1 MKKILYAFACAA
13 LLLAGCQSPKKLEL
27 DTNPDP
33 MNYVQVT
40 VPSEKIPAEGGSLDV
55 PVISDIPYSV
65 SIAQKDQSW
74 LSYTPSNGGVLFTA
88 TANPS
93 SVLRY
98 ASVVLLNEDNYSI
111 KRFDITQAGTDTPPV
126 EYKTFTVTPTEI
138 SVKAYETTAYFAIT
152 ADEEVTWSISQNMEQ
167 SLSVSVSEFYGSGD
181 AIIAVS
187 FSANTTPNELKG
199 TLLVEAFSS
208 EVSTPYYEVAITQA
222 AAPEAK
228 PAVKPAAGTV
238 LAEWYFAT
246 SQLNILNPHFAEEVT
261 DPLADSPGHGG
272 CYVEPNVK
280 GKGLL
285 EYYNGVNKVEKGVV
299 DEAHKRCKRSIG
311 TYGEPVVYG
320 TYKGDYILWTAFT
333 EDDAPLAAGT
343 KLRLRF
349 TLRPNNAIVMKY
361 WLVEYLDGDEWK
373 VAGTTKDGDGFKYN
387 VELFYASG
395 SGNQTNTT
403 IEPIVTLTSDTPYAR
418 FRIKAVSNA
427 ACETGEPVTL
437 IDTSGALRFAGE
449 DTNAKTP
456 QYSVKDHPIIDV
468 VE

>member
-1 MKKILYAFACAA
+1 MKKILSLIAFGT
-13 LLLAGCQSPKKLEL
+13 LLFAGCQKPHKI
-27 DTNPDP
+27 DINTDPDP
-33 MNYVQVT
+33 MRYVKVT
-40 VPSEKIPAEGGSLDV
+40 VPSEKIPAEGGSLAVD
-55 PVISDIPYSV
+55 VISEIPYTVSV
-65 SIAQKDQSW
+65 AQKDQSW
-74 LSYTPSNGGVLFTA
+74 LSYVPSNGGVLFTA
-88 TANPS
+88 TANAS
-93 SVLRY
+93 AVLRY
-98 ASVVLLNEDNYSI
+98 ASVALLNEESYVI
-111 KRFDITQAGTDTPPV
+111 QRFDIYQEGTAKEDTPTQKKAFSV
-126 EYKTFTVTPTEI
+126 APTEI
-138 SVKAYETTAYFAIT
+138 SVAATETTATFAIT
-152 ADEEVTWSISQNMEQ
+152 AEVEWTVTSDNDSFVPSATSGENNASI
-167 SLSVSVSEFYGSGD
+167 V
-181 AIIAVS
+181 VS
-187 FSANTTPNELKG
+187 FPANTAKQEVKAILTVKTKNPD
-199 TLLVEAFSS
+199 VETA
-208 EVSTPYYEVAITQA
+208 EYQVAITQA
-222 AAPEAK
+222 AAADQK

-261 DPLADSPGHGG
+261 DPLADAPGNGG

-280 GKGLL
+280 GKGRL
-285 EYYNGVNKVEKGVV
+285 EYFNGCDKVEAGIV
-299 DEAHKRCKRSIG
+299 DQAHKRCKRSIG

-320 TYKGDYILWTAFT
+320 TYKGDYILWTAYT
-333 EDDAPLAAGT
+333 EDEAPLAAGT

-349 TLRPNNAIVMKY
+349 TLRPNHAIVMKY
-361 WLVEYLDGDEWK
+361 WLVEYLDGSEWK